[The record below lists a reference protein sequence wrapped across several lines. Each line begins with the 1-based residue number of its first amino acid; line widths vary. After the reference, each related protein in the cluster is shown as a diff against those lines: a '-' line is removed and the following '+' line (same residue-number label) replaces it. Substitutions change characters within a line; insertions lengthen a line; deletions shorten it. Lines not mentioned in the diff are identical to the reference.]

1 MSNNTAAFRDREQVL
16 GDLAKAL
23 HFSPKSL
30 EDNRKGKLS
39 SDQFTSLIGRFLKPL
54 IMTALFAAG
63 PFLVWGLITS
73 SGQQVSFIAG
83 VQLFVGQLTHLGDLA
98 DSEGKFA
105 VITRVGSVLL
115 CLVLAG
121 LTGAKISFGLYFD
134 LLEGAV
140 RPVEGRVI
148 AREETTLRENG
159 RDPIEKYFF
168 DLKTDRHEVNL
179 AAYRAIE
186 NGSVYVLYLL
196 PRSRQLIAIEPKGS

>member
-1 MSNNTAAFRDREQVL
+1 MVSQPGDRGVDCAVARPDETKVSGPECRYFKSSTRLSNNTAAFRDREQVL

-73 SGQQVSFIAG
+73 SSQQVSFIAG

-105 VITRVGSVLL
+105 
-115 CLVLAG
+115 
-121 LTGAKISFGLYFD
+121 
-134 LLEGAV
+134 
-140 RPVEGRVI
+140 
-148 AREETTLRENG
+148 
-159 RDPIEKYFF
+159 
-168 DLKTDRHEVNL
+168 
-179 AAYRAIE
+179 
-186 NGSVYVLYLL
+186 
-196 PRSRQLIAIEPKGS
+196 